1 MVKIKEKI
9 IGVNFKNIS
18 RNVLE
23 KVPAFRLQN
32 EIFHCFGDDKIA
44 KEVKYIPGIIAE
56 ENILQ

>member
-1 MVKIKEKI
+1 M
-9 IGVNFKNIS
+9 NFKNIS
-18 RNVLE
+18 RNILE

-32 EIFHCFGDDKIA
+32 EIFRCFEDNEIV